1 MIKKW
6 KQSELNRIYR
16 DHPELKPLP
25 VKSLDTVVIE
35 FLKLHEV
42 EVMPPKNSRA
52 GGAIAGAI
60 TGAFGPDVGGDAFL
74 IQGQNKQTKLQEWTS
89 WKQWAL
95 SHKDFPEFKKKLTGG
110 AVEKNEEIERNL
122 YEPEFVKKWTAY
134 FKEYEAKEYERKT
147 KENRKQSASI
157 CVAPRFRCFS
167 FVLCVLS
174 CVRSFFCG
182 CEIVAKVV
190 QTLKLSLLCGRVLFA
205 RFLSLFFAFYY
216 LFFSRFLISLF
227 RIAVSSSVPS
237 IFA

>member
-1 MIKKW
+1 MTKKW

-16 DHPELKPLP
+16 DHPELKPVP
-25 VKSLDTVVIE
+25 IKSLDTVVIE
-35 FLKLHEV
+35 FLKIHDV

-74 IQGQNKQTKLQEWTS
+74 IQGQNKQTNLQEWTS

-110 AVEKNEEIERNL
+110 AVDKNEENERKL

-147 KENRKQSASI
+147 KENKSRN
-157 CVAPRFRCFS
+157 V
-167 FVLCVLS
+167 
-174 CVRSFFCG
+174 
-182 CEIVAKVV
+182 
-190 QTLKLSLLCGRVLFA
+190 SLLALLV
-205 RFLSLFFAFYY
+205 
-216 LFFSRFLISLF
+216 
-227 RIAVSSSVPS
+227 
-237 IFA
+237 IFVGVIGAANSPELKRYFENNEMNEYIEKNKGDKPIRKIDPASFNNEKKAGSKKVNCNSPVWKKKPICN

>member
-1 MIKKW
+1 MDKKW

-110 AVEKNEEIERNL
+110 TIKKNEESEKKLN
-122 YEPEFVKKWTAY
+122 EPEFVKKWTAY
-134 FKEYEAKEYERKT
+134 FKEYEAREFERKT
-147 KENRKQSASI
+147 EENKSRG
-157 CVAPRFRCFS
+157 V
-167 FVLCVLS
+167 
-174 CVRSFFCG
+174 
-182 CEIVAKVV
+182 
-190 QTLKLSLLCGRVLFA
+190 SLLALLVIFVGVIGAANSPELER
-205 RFLSLFFAFYY
+205 Y
-216 LFFSRFLISLF
+216 F
-227 RIAVSSSVPS
+227 RNNEMNEYIEKNKGDKPIRKIDPESFNNEKKAGS
-237 IFA
+237 IKVNCNSPVWKKKPICN

>member
-1 MIKKW
+1 MDKKW

-25 VKSLDTVVIE
+25 VKSLDIVVIE

-147 KENRKQSASI
+147 KENKS
-157 CVAPRFRCFS
+157 
-167 FVLCVLS
+167 
-174 CVRSFFCG
+174 RS
-182 CEIVAKVV
+182 V
-190 QTLKLSLLCGRVLFA
+190 
-205 RFLSLFFAFYY
+205 SLFILLAIFVGV
-216 LFFSRFLISLF
+216 IG
-227 RIAVSSSVPS
+227 IAPELERNFGNNRMNEYIKKNKGDKPIRKIDPSSFNNEKKAGSKKVNCNSPVWKKKP
-237 IFA
+237 ICN

>member
-1 MIKKW
+1 MQKFWTKS
-6 KQSELNRIYR
+6 QLNRIYR

-95 SHKDFPEFKKKLTGG
+95 SHKDFPEFKKKVTGG
-110 AVEKNEEIERNL
+110 AVEKNEESVRKLI
-122 YEPEFVKKWTAY
+122 EPEFVKKWTAY
-134 FKEYEAKEYERKT
+134 FKEFEAKEYARKT
-147 KENRKQSASI
+147 KENKSR
-157 CVAPRFRCFS
+157 
-167 FVLCVLS
+167 
-174 CVRSFFCG
+174 G
-182 CEIVAKVV
+182 
-190 QTLKLSLLCGRVLFA
+190 LSLLALVVIFGGVIGAANSPELKRYFRNRELNEMMEYIKKNKGDKPIIKIDPESFNNEK
-205 RFLSLFFAFYY
+205 
-216 LFFSRFLISLF
+216 ISG
-227 RIAVSSSVPS
+227 SNNSVKINCNSPVWKKKP
-237 IFA
+237 ICN

>member
-1 MIKKW
+1 MTKKW

-25 VKSLDTVVIE
+25 VNSLDTVVIE

-74 IQGQNKQTKLQEWTS
+74 IQGQNKQTNLQEWTS

-110 AVEKNEEIERNL
+110 AVEKNEENERKL
-122 YEPEFVKKWTAY
+122 YEPEFVKKWIAY
-134 FKEYEAKEYERKT
+134 FKEYEAKEYERQA
-147 KENRKQSASI
+147 KENKSRSVSLIILAVIFVGVIGLAPELERYFDDVEMNEYIKKNKGDKPIRKIDPSSFNNEKKAGSKKVNCNSPVWKKKPI
-157 CVAPRFRCFS
+157 CN
-167 FVLCVLS
+167 
-174 CVRSFFCG
+174 
-182 CEIVAKVV
+182 
-190 QTLKLSLLCGRVLFA
+190 
-205 RFLSLFFAFYY
+205 
-216 LFFSRFLISLF
+216 
-227 RIAVSSSVPS
+227 
-237 IFA
+237 

>member
-1 MIKKW
+1 MTKKW

-110 AVEKNEEIERNL
+110 AIEKNEESERKLN
-122 YEPEFVKKWTAY
+122 EPEFIKKWTAY
-134 FKEYEAKEYERKT
+134 FKEYEAKEFARKT
-147 KENRKQSASI
+147 EENKSRG
-157 CVAPRFRCFS
+157 V
-167 FVLCVLS
+167 
-174 CVRSFFCG
+174 
-182 CEIVAKVV
+182 
-190 QTLKLSLLCGRVLFA
+190 SLLALLVIFVGVIGAANFPELER
-205 RFLSLFFAFYY
+205 Y
-216 LFFSRFLISLF
+216 F
-227 RIAVSSSVPS
+227 RNNEMNEYIEKNKGDKPIRKIDPESFNNEKKAGSEKVNCNSPVWKKKP
-237 IFA
+237 ICN

>member
-16 DHPELKPLP
+16 DHPELKPVP
-25 VKSLDTVVIE
+25 IKSLDTVVIE

-110 AVEKNEEIERNL
+110 AIKKNEESERKLN
-122 YEPEFVKKWTAY
+122 EPEFVKKWTAY
-134 FKEYEAKEYERKT
+134 FKEYEAKEFARKT
-147 KENRKQSASI
+147 EENKSRN
-157 CVAPRFRCFS
+157 V
-167 FVLCVLS
+167 
-174 CVRSFFCG
+174 
-182 CEIVAKVV
+182 
-190 QTLKLSLLCGRVLFA
+190 SLLALLVIFVGVIGAANSPELKR
-205 RFLSLFFAFYY
+205 Y
-216 LFFSRFLISLF
+216 LRNNVMNEYIEKNKGDKPIRKIDPASFNNEKKVGSKKVNCNSPVWKKKPICN
-227 RIAVSSSVPS
+227 
-237 IFA
+237 

>member
-1 MIKKW
+1 MEK
-6 KQSELNRIYR
+6 SEEEESY
-16 DHPELKPLP
+16 
-25 VKSLDTVVIE
+25 KSVAREKRVFVRERERSVYYSPRFIRCKLVI
-35 FLKLHEV
+35 
-42 EVMPPKNSRA
+42 
-52 GGAIAGAI
+52 
-60 TGAFGPDVGGDAFL
+60 
-74 IQGQNKQTKLQEWTS
+74 
-89 WKQWAL
+89 
-95 SHKDFPEFKKKLTGG
+95 
-110 AVEKNEEIERNL
+110 
-122 YEPEFVKKWTAY
+122 
-134 FKEYEAKEYERKT
+134 AKERKT

>member
-1 MIKKW
+1 MHTRIKRKRERETKRWRRRLVAEMEKSEEEEREKW
-6 KQSELNRIYR
+6 
-16 DHPELKPLP
+16 
-25 VKSLDTVVIE
+25 VIKVLRE
-35 FLKLHEV
+35 SSAYSWERERSVFYSPRFTRCKLV
-42 EVMPPKNSRA
+42 
-52 GGAIAGAI
+52 IA
-60 TGAFGPDVGGDAFL
+60 
-74 IQGQNKQTKLQEWTS
+74 K
-89 WKQWAL
+89 
-95 SHKDFPEFKKKLTGG
+95 
-110 AVEKNEEIERNL
+110 
-122 YEPEFVKKWTAY
+122 
-134 FKEYEAKEYERKT
+134 ERKT